1 MKAYKNT
8 KFLDSADARLLRIVA
23 EFVEPAARFSRNEIE
38 DTIVFM
44 GSARAPEP
52 VDGAEAGSAPN
63 DDTQVKHWKA
73 MARYYQDCRE
83 LAKRITNWSKNLPE
97 GHRRFVVCSG
107 GGPGIMEAANR
118 GASDADGINIGLGIS
133 LPNEQGNN
141 PHITRELSLEF
152 HYFFMRKFWFA
163 YMAKAVVFFPGGFGT
178 MDELFEILT
187 LLQTGKIRKHLP
199 LVLFGTDYW
208 KRAVDFEM
216 LIEYGTIN
224 RSDLELFLMTDS
236 VDVAFNYLT
245 DQLSRY
251 GVKEHG
257 ATL

>member
-8 KFLDSADARLLRIVA
+8 QFLDSPDARLLRIVA

-52 VDGAEAGSAPN
+52 ADSAEAEPPPN
-63 DDTQVKHWKA
+63 DDTQAQHWKA

-83 LAKRITNWSKNLPE
+83 LAKRITNWSKRLPE

-133 LPNEQGNN
+133 LPNEQENN
-141 PHITRELSLEF
+141 PHITRELSLEWSF
-152 HYFFMRKFWFA
+152 IIFSCANFGLPTWQRPWCSFLAALALWTSFLKYLLSCRL
-163 YMAKAVVFFPGGFGT
+163 AKSENTCLWSFLA
-178 MDELFEILT
+178 LT
-187 LLQTGKIRKHLP
+187 TGS
-199 LVLFGTDYW
+199 GQST
-208 KRAVDFEM
+208 
-216 LIEYGTIN
+216 
-224 RSDLELFLMTDS
+224 
-236 VDVAFNYLT
+236 
-245 DQLSRY
+245 SRC
-251 GVKEHG
+251 
-257 ATL
+257 